1 MQSIKAM
8 NSKPLM
14 HSASTGL
21 NADVSGV
28 GSILVRTDPV
38 TMPNGSPDATPKNQ
52 ILVQPMVAAELA
64 TGAAAGNAGPV
75 STAAMSEVPGTM
87 PVAPVAGAPVVA
99 IPGSAVAG
107 APGVAGPGTPV
118 AGAPG
123 APVAAVPMTAAPV
136 AEDADSGIS
145 WLYVIALLL
154 FCGFGIFIGIS
165 MSLFAGWP
173 SQMRMRLQNQHDSEE
188 HDGTSS
194 SSWALVRKHSEF
206 QRSSGKK
213 LSGNFTRT
221 NMHRHILQGH
231 SVQFEKLPGHES
243 DLTQDD
249 GHDKN
254 ENKGSGPA
262 DTSRAPRRSLA
273 QIKMNK
279 GRSDVQTEDPP
290 EEAPEAVA
298 SDDKKDRIQDF

>member
-1 MQSIKAM
+1 MQSIKAT

-14 HSASTGL
+14 RSASTGL

-28 GSILVRTDPV
+28 GSILVRMDPV
-38 TMPNGSPDATPKNQ
+38 TMPKGSPDATPKDQ
-52 ILVQPMVAAELA
+52 ILLQPMVAAQLA

-75 STAAMSEVPGTM
+75 STAAMSEVPGTV
-87 PVAPVAGAPVVA
+87 PVAPVAAAPVVA
-99 IPGSAVAG
+99 VPG

-118 AGAPG
+118 AGAP
-123 APVAAVPMTAAPV
+123 VAAVPMTAAPV
-136 AEDADSGIS
+136 AESADSGIS

-154 FCGFGIFIGIS
+154 CCGCGIFIGIS

-173 SQMRMRLQNQHDSEE
+173 SQMRMRGMLQNQHDSEE
-188 HDGTSS
+188 HDSTSS

-249 GHDKN
+249 CHDKN